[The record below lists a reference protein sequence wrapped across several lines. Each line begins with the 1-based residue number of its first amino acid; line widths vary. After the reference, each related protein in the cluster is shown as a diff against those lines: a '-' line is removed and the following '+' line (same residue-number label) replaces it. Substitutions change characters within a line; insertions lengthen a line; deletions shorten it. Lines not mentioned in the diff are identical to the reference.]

1 MGNNKKSSSVEGRR
15 INVAIAVMSVLGIFI
30 LCDLAFL
37 GNTVFYIKWVECG
50 HKPIILHDPNP
61 FDAASNRSYIDPPT
75 VSLRR
80 GYPRYVC
87 SADS

>member
-30 LCDLAFL
+30 LCDLALL
-37 GNTVFYIKWVECG
+37 GNTVFYIKWMECG
-50 HKPIILHDPNP
+50 HKPIILHDANP
-61 FDAASNRSYIDPPT
+61 FDAASNRSYIDPPV

-87 SADS
+87 SVDN